1 MLNHRYILEMAV
13 PHTIKHEYS
22 YMRRA
27 APVMHTYR
35 WKQVAMSN
43 DLDALKKA
51 LEGKKISELL
61 TGNKPR
67 SIQNRMSSGLLS
79 GKRGE

>member
-1 MLNHRYILEMAV
+1 MTNYHYILELAV
-13 PHTIKHEYS
+13 PHTVKHEYS

-43 DLDALKKA
+43 DLGALKKA
-51 LEGKKISELL
+51 LEGKENFRIIDWE
-61 TGNKPR
+61 TGEEVFRTKCPAVY
-67 SIQNRMSSGLLS
+67 
-79 GKRGE
+79 

>member
-43 DLDALKKA
+43 DLGALKKA
-51 LEGKKISELL
+51 LEGKKNFRIIDWE
-61 TGNKPR
+61 TNQEVFRTECPVVY
-67 SIQNRMSSGLLS
+67 
-79 GKRGE
+79 